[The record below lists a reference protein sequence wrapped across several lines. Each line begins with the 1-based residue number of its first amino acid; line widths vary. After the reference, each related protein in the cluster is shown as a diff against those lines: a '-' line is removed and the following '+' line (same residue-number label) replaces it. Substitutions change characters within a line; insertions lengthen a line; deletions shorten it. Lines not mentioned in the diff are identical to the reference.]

1 MTKKEVFVIAVDK
14 TQQLLIA
21 APPKYQPSN
30 FRPPQPWPF
39 YDILCK
45 LLNQGISKMTLCVP
59 PHLHFYLF
67 LQFFLMLC
75 VRPTTFG
82 HHQPRS
88 PSCSPYDPLSTLNP
102 APTKFSC
109 RQRNGQ
115 QNTTWTT
122 IVICCMNIVAV
133 FCYKSIYYYI
143 GIIKAAIYQF
153 NPPACLSLCQ
163 SLSKTK
169 LFTAS
174 KFQSY
179 RCVLEPK

>member
-1 MTKKEVFVIAVDK
+1 MLL
-14 TQQLLIA
+14 TQAFEHFHGKWFNNLGD
-21 APPKYQPSN
+21 
-30 FRPPQPWPF
+30 
-39 YDILCK
+39 DILCK

-143 GIIKAAIYQF
+143 GIIKKQQFINSIRLPAFLFANHFLKQNFLLRLSF
-153 NPPACLSLCQ
+153 NPIGV
-163 SLSKTK
+163 
-169 LFTAS
+169 F
-174 KFQSY
+174 
-179 RCVLEPK
+179 